1 MDRPPQQTSTDEP
14 NDASPHKEEQRCKHT
29 ALDQLPQAWKKET
42 ANSRNHIT
50 RRSLVFIHTENI
62 RSACKLRKRFQRFE
76 RSGFS
81 MTGHLV
87 FGSAY
92 ACPSSSYRTSG

>member
-1 MDRPPQQTSTDEP
+1 MDRPTQQASTDEP

-50 RRSLVFIHTENI
+50 RRSLIFIHTENI
-62 RSACKLRKRFQRFE
+62 RPACKLRKRFPWCE

-81 MTGHLV
+81 MTGPLV
-87 FGSAY
+87 FGSA
-92 ACPSSSYRTSG
+92 